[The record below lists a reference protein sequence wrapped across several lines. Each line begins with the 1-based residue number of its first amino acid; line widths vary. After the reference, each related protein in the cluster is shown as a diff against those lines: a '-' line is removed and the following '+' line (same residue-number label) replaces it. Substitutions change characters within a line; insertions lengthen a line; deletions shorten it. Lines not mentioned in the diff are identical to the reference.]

1 MKLWGFDIIMTVGA
15 NKSCGRPKN
24 LKEELDPLL
33 RMHPSEV
40 VKAGHQN
47 SEYES
52 KKMKTMPFYSIYQLL
67 TPADN

>member
-1 MKLWGFDIIMTVGA
+1 MTVGT

-24 LKEELDPLL
+24 LKDELDPLL

-52 KKMKTMPFYSIYQLL
+52 KKMKTMPFYGIYQLL